1 MKKLTAISLA
11 LMLLMVAVPTECSL
25 SAIETTPLTDS
36 QLATLSGLGFWSC
49 AITAG
54 ASILLVVAAGVATG
68 GLGAIAGGALG
79 VSATRA
85 ACTD

>member
-1 MKKLTAISLA
+1 MKKLAAICLA
-11 LMLLMVAVPTECSL
+11 LMLLMVAVSTEYSL
-25 SAIETTPLTDS
+25 SAVETTPLTDS
-36 QLATLSGLGFWSC
+36 QLDTLNGTGFWGC